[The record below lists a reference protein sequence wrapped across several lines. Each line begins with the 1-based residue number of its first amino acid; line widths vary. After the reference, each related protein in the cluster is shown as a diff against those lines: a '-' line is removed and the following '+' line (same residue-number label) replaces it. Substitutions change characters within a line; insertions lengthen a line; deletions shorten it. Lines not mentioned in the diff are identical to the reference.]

1 MSNEPQQPGPHLP
14 AGAVSPAMRPS
25 TVPAT
30 VHVLDDDEAV
40 RRGISLLLYS
50 ASIPAA
56 TYDSGIAFLD
66 ALPNLAET
74 DIGCV
79 LTDVR
84 MPEMDGLALL
94 ERLKA
99 GGFSRPVVVMTAH
112 GDVAT
117 AVRAMKA
124 GAVDFIEK
132 PFDDEVLLDVI
143 ERAMAGPDGVRTPA
157 AQGAPADALIAAHPE
172 VLDAARQMAG
182 LSPREREVLDLL
194 VAGKPNKLIAHEL
207 GISQR
212 TAEVHRARLMARL
225 GVRSLAEAVRLAV
238 KAELAGDAVRAALAS
253 AADSANEPV
262 EAC

>member
-1 MSNEPQQPGPHLP
+1 MTTKPRQP
-14 AGAVSPAMRPS
+14 APAMS
-25 TVPAT
+25 TPAASPPV

-40 RRGISLLLYS
+40 RRGLGLLLQS
-50 ASIPAA
+50 AGIPAA
-56 TYDSGIAFLD
+56 THVSGVAFLES
-66 ALPNLAET
+66 LPDLNEAG
-74 DIGCV
+74 IGCV

-84 MPEMDGLALL
+84 MPGLDGVALL
-94 ERLKA
+94 EQLKA
-99 GGFSRPVVVMTAH
+99 AGFSRPVVVMTAH

-132 PFDDEVLLDVI
+132 PFDDEALLTVI
-143 ERAMAGPDGVRTPA
+143 ERSIAIHGAGQQPRP
-157 AQGAPADALIAAHPE
+157 GAPPEGPAAAHPE
-172 VLDAARQMAG
+172 VVEAARRMAG

-225 GVRSLAEAVRLAV
+225 GARSLAEAVRLAV
-238 KAELAGDAVRAALAS
+238 KAELADETVRSALA
-253 AADSANEPV
+253 AAAAEDGGNVTA

>member
-1 MSNEPQQPGPHLP
+1 VP
-14 AGAVSPAMRPS
+14 AASPA
-25 TVPAT
+25 V

-40 RRGISLLLYS
+40 RRGVSLLLQS
-50 ASIPAA
+50 ACIPTVTHA
-56 TYDSGIAFLD
+56 SGTAFLN
-66 ALPNLAET
+66 ALANLNES

-84 MPEMDGLALL
+84 MPGLDGVALL
-94 ERLKA
+94 EHLKA
-99 GGFSRPVVVMTAH
+99 AGFSRPVVVMTAH

-132 PFDDEVLLDVI
+132 PFDDEMLLDVI
-143 ERAMAGPDGVRTPA
+143 ERAVAIHGAGRGHDSRSGHDLGRAVLPDGLA
-157 AQGAPADALIAAHPE
+157 AAHPE
-172 VLDAARQMAG
+172 VVEAARRMAE
-182 LSPREREVLDLL
+182 LSPREREVLALL
-194 VAGKPNKLIAHEL
+194 VEGKPNKLIAYEL

-238 KAELAGDAVRAALAS
+238 KAELAGDSGRPALTAIGDD
-253 AADSANEPV
+253 AGEIA
-262 EAC
+262 

>member
-1 MSNEPQQPGPHLP
+1 MTTDRQQPAPVQP
-14 AGAVSPAMRPS
+14 ARAAV
-25 TVPAT
+25 

-40 RRGISLLLYS
+40 RRGISLLLQS
-50 ASIPAA
+50 ACIPAA
-56 TYDSGIAFLD
+56 AHASGVAFLD
-66 ALPNLAET
+66 ELPNLNEA

-84 MPEMDGLALL
+84 MPELDGIALL
-94 ERLKA
+94 ERLKVS
-99 GGFSRPVVVMTAH
+99 GFTRPIVVMTAH

-124 GAVDFIEK
+124 GAMDFIEK
-132 PFDDEVLLDVI
+132 PFDDEILLDVI
-143 ERAMAGPDGVRTPA
+143 ERAMAVRDTIRSA
-157 AQGAPADALIAAHPE
+157 AGEDAPPNGLIAAHPE
-172 VLDAARQMAG
+172 IVDAARRMAV

-238 KAELAGDAVRAALAS
+238 KAELAGNTVRATLTADGTGV
-253 AADSANEPV
+253 AAEV
-262 EAC
+262 C

>member
-1 MSNEPQQPGPHLP
+1 MNIEARQPVPEMSAP
-14 AGAVSPAMRPS
+14 AESPS
-25 TVPAT
+25 V

-40 RRGISLLLYS
+40 RRGISLLLQS
-50 ASIPAA
+50 AGIPAV
-56 TYDSGIAFLD
+56 THVSGVAFLE
-66 ALPNLAET
+66 ALPNLNEA

-84 MPEMDGLALL
+84 MPGLDGVALL
-94 ERLKA
+94 EQLKA
-99 GGFSRPVVVMTAH
+99 VGFSRPVVVMTAH

-124 GAVDFIEK
+124 GAMDFIEK
-132 PFDDEVLLDVI
+132 PFDDEALLATIGRSIAIHDASRSR
-143 ERAMAGPDGVRTPA
+143 EGHP
-157 AQGAPADALIAAHPE
+157 GAPPEGPIAAHPE
-172 VLDAARQMAG
+172 VVEAARRMAG

-225 GVRSLAEAVRLAV
+225 GVRSLAEALRLAI
-238 KAELAGDAVRAALAS
+238 KAELADDTVRSALA
-253 AADSANEPV
+253 AAGEDDGTVAV
-262 EAC
+262 EAG

>member
-1 MSNEPQQPGPHLP
+1 MNIEHRQPAPDALVP
-14 AGAVSPAMRPS
+14 AASPA
-25 TVPAT
+25 V

-40 RRGISLLLYS
+40 RRGVALLLQS
-50 ASIPAA
+50 ACIPTVTHA
-56 TYDSGIAFLD
+56 SGTAFLN
-66 ALPNLAET
+66 ALANLNES

-84 MPEMDGLALL
+84 MPRLDGVALL

-99 GGFSRPVVVMTAH
+99 AGFSRPVVVMTAH

-132 PFDDEVLLDVI
+132 PFDDEMLLDVI
-143 ERAMAGPDGVRTPA
+143 ERAMAIHDASHGHDRGRAVLPDGLA
-157 AQGAPADALIAAHPE
+157 AAHPE
-172 VLDAARQMAG
+172 VVEAARRMAE
-182 LSPREREVLDLL
+182 LSPREREVLGLL
-194 VAGKPNKLIAHEL
+194 VEGKPNKLIAYEL

-225 GVRSLAEAVRLAV
+225 GVRSLAEAVRLAI
-238 KAELAGDAVRAALAS
+238 KAELAGNSGRPALAAIGDDAS
-253 AADSANEPV
+253 GIA
-262 EAC
+262 

>member
-1 MSNEPQQPGPHLP
+1 MNIEPRQPAPDMSAP
-14 AGAVSPAMRPS
+14 A
-25 TVPAT
+25 

-40 RRGISLLLYS
+40 RRGLSLLLQS
-50 ASIPAA
+50 ADIPAVTHA
-56 TYDSGIAFLD
+56 SGVAFLA
-66 ALPNLAET
+66 ALPDLAEAE
-74 DIGCV
+74 IGCV

-84 MPEMDGLALL
+84 MPGLDGVALL
-94 ERLKA
+94 EQLKA
-99 GGFSRPVVVMTAH
+99 AGFSRPVVVMTAH

-132 PFDDEVLLDVI
+132 PFDDEALLAVI
-143 ERAMAGPDGVRTPA
+143 EQSIGIHGAGRDSRPD
-157 AQGAPADALIAAHPE
+157 APHEGLAAAHPE
-172 VLDAARQMAG
+172 VVEAARRMAG
-182 LSPREREVLDLL
+182 LSPREREVLELL

-238 KAELAGDAVRAALAS
+238 KAELADETVRAALA
-253 AADSANEPV
+253 AAAEHDGNVTA